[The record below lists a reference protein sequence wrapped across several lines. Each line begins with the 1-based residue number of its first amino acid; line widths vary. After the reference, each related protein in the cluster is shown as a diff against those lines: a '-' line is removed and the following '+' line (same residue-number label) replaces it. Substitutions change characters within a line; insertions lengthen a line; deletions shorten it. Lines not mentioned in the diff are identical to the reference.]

1 LCISVCRSE
10 YCRMSLP
17 GLSPTA
23 ALPFDVNN
31 TIGAL
36 LIGGLLA
43 TAYVNCSTPLK
54 VSNWHRNQSMGNY
67 MCTGDD
73 AALMEMEYCPTYIET
88 VCRCLYFFNTKV
100 TILWEPN
107 YLYVDWP
114 DVLFCLLTRTFSAGC
129 ISLVSLATDRLT
141 VMSSSGLHS
150 GAWTPSTRPLIFI
163 FFIIIS
169 SATSWTL

>member
-1 LCISVCRSE
+1 MCAFVYRSK

-43 TAYVNCSTPLK
+43 TAYVSDSAPLE
-54 VSNWHRNQSMGNY
+54 VSNWCRKQAMGNY

-73 AALMEMEYCPTYIET
+73 ADLVEYCPTYMKWCAD
-88 VCRCLYFFNTKV
+88 VCIFSVQGRWSSENQTTCMW
-100 TILWEPN
+100 I
-107 YLYVDWP
+107 
-114 DVLFCLLTRTFSAGC
+114 DVLVCFLMRTFSAGC
-129 ISLVSLATDRLT
+129 VPLVSQAMGRLT
-141 VMSSSGLHS
+141 VMSSSGLDS
-150 GAWTPSTRPLIFI
+150 GAWTPSTQPLIFI
-163 FFIIIS
+163 FCTTIS